1 LYSLIDRNLL
11 FLLLFLKSLKHSTAA
26 CNWHQYISSG
36 GIMGAEGVSFLGFS
50 ATIASVV
57 MRRPATDA
65 AF

>member
-1 LYSLIDRNLL
+1 M
-11 FLLLFLKSLKHSTAA
+11 
-26 CNWHQYISSG
+26 SSCG
-36 GIMGAEGVSFLGFS
+36 MVDAEDFSFLGLS